1 MHTMQPKITMAN
13 SSRQWRRQH
22 LRRRPNRRDKKL
34 AVKLAPVKQ
43 PAHRLRTVR
52 GHCKSGTCSHV
63 IQESTN
69 AKYRPNP
76 KLALRSSC
84 MLSVSICQV
93 ILFHRHQC
101 WFATF
106 DSFSAVPKTEPI
118 GDTVRYV
125 KEGSRV
131 ALHCVVSGAIDPPL
145 YVIWYHG
152 QQQIFPDNARQWK
165 TEISHQLQHNDDV
178 SEAKASH
185 LSPRKTVSYL
195 LKKLGDC
202 VWGDFIICCAP
213 I

>member
-34 AVKLAPVKQ
+34 AVKLAPAKQ
-43 PAHRLRTVR
+43 PAHRLRMVR
-52 GHCKSGTCSHV
+52 GHCKSGTCSHA
-63 IQESTN
+63 IRESTN
-69 AKYRPNP
+69 AKYRPNL
-76 KLALRSSC
+76 KLALRSNC
-84 MLSVSICQV
+84 MLSVSTYIHSFCDHSEPP
-93 ILFHRHQC
+93 LYRHTC
-101 WFATF
+101 WFASF
-106 DSFSAVPKTEPI
+106 DSLSAVPKTEPI

-152 QQQIFPDNARQWK
+152 QQQIFSENPRQWK

-185 LSPRKTVSYL
+185 LSPRKTVSCFL
-195 LKKLGDC
+195 ENE
-202 VWGDFIICCAP
+202 
-213 I
+213 